1 MPALTNDE
9 QRELL
14 RLLRKLEQRSAATF
28 DDISGDGRLREAVIA
43 TRALVGASGDEIT
56 DVASA
61 GREARAFFKTLLQ
74 GALVDGLRAPIPG
87 SPDRGV
93 LREPFKALLREV
105 LAEAAPS
112 GDPSI
117 SPPDVDPGFPGL
129 GPGDGPVR
137 DPGLPDLDPVDGNPI
152 VPTD

>member
-1 MPALTNDE
+1 VPALTNDE

-43 TRALVGASGDEIT
+43 TRALVGASGEEIT
-56 DVASA
+56 DAASA

-74 GALVDGLRAPIPG
+74 GALVDGMRAPTPTN
-87 SPDRGV
+87 PDRGE

-105 LAEAAPS
+105 LAEAVPS
-112 GDPSI
+112 GDTSI
-117 SPPDVDPGFPGL
+117 APPDL
-129 GPGDGPVR
+129 G
-137 DPGLPDLDPVDGNPI
+137 PGLPDLDPVGGDPI
-152 VPTD
+152 LPTD